1 MKLMWIKKIFLA
13 VIGLSAGTMVAAGF
27 FAFITA
33 IGVVTTY
40 AQRTKTAA
48 YIKTYEN
55 ILAAGAILGNA
66 WWSLGIHFGMSG
78 AGIIFTAVSG
88 LCYGIFVGSMIIAL
102 AETIKTIPVFFRRA
116 KITMGLPVIIIAF
129 ALGKCIGNLLF
140 YLLGMKI

>member
-1 MKLMWIKKIFLA
+1 MKLMWIKKILLA

-27 FAFITA
+27 FVFITA

-55 ILAAGAILGNA
+55 TLAAGSILGNA
-66 WWSLGIHFGMSG
+66 WWSLGIHLGMPG
-78 AGIIFTAVSG
+78 AGIVFTAVSG
-88 LCYGIFVGSMIIAL
+88 LCYGIFVGSLIIAL

-116 KITMGLPVIIIAF
+116 KITMGLPVIIIAL

>member
-1 MKLMWIKKIFLA
+1 MKLMWIKKILLA

-55 ILAAGAILGNA
+55 TLAAGSILGNA
-66 WWSLGIHFGMSG
+66 WWSLGIHLGMPG
-78 AGIIFTAVSG
+78 AGIVFTAVSG
-88 LCYGIFVGSMIIAL
+88 LCYGIFVGSLIIAL

-116 KITMGLPVIIIAF
+116 KITMGLPVIIIAL

>member
-1 MKLMWIKKIFLA
+1 MKLMWIKNILLA

-55 ILAAGAILGNA
+55 TLAAGAILGNA
-66 WWSLGIHFGMSG
+66 WWSLGIHLGMPG
-78 AGIIFTAVSG
+78 AGIIFT
-88 LCYGIFVGSMIIAL
+88 
-102 AETIKTIPVFFRRA
+102 E
-116 KITMGLPVIIIAF
+116 
-129 ALGKCIGNLLF
+129 
-140 YLLGMKI
+140 YLSVV

>member
-1 MKLMWIKKIFLA
+1 MKLMWIKNILLA

-27 FAFITA
+27 FA
-33 IGVVTTY
+33 VTTY

-55 ILAAGAILGNA
+55 TLAAGAILGNA
-66 WWSLGIHFGMSG
+66 WWSLGIHLGMPG
-78 AGIIFTAVSG
+78 AGIVFTAVSG
-88 LCYGIFVGSMIIAL
+88 LCYGIFVGSLIIAL

-116 KITMGLPVIIIAF
+116 KITMGLPVIIIAL

>member
-1 MKLMWIKKIFLA
+1 MKLMWIKNILLA

-55 ILAAGAILGNA
+55 TLAVGAILGNA
-66 WWSLGIHFGMSG
+66 WWSLGIHLGMPG
-78 AGIIFTAVSG
+78 AGIVFTAVSG
-88 LCYGIFVGSMIIAL
+88 LCYGIFVGSLIIAL

-116 KITMGLPVIIIAF
+116 KITMGLPVIIIAL